1 MGAAGRKPDD
11 SGRSFRRGYSPE
23 GQHQYLIRKSHDR
36 PEIRM
41 RIQLRSISMKL
52 SKSNI
57 EIQKLLNFQKFLH
70 TIAVVEVNHVIERKA
85 YLDALRRWRDK
96 RVI

>member
-1 MGAAGRKPDD
+1 
-11 SGRSFRRGYSPE
+11 
-23 GQHQYLIRKSHDR
+23 
-36 PEIRM
+36 
-41 RIQLRSISMKL
+41 MKL

-57 EIQKLLNFQKFLH
+57 EIQKLLLFQKFLH

-96 RVI
+96 RVIKVITGIRRINALEWLIGSN